1 MASTLVCDLLG
12 TGYHSLSVLDLFDS
26 ALAVVKKRLGA
37 KADDVR
43 WFEASIL
50 QAQVPVHG
58 YDVWHDRAVFH
69 FLIDPADRHT
79 YVQTVLRSVKSGGG
93 YVIVATVAE
102 FTTKKM
108 IGCTSRARCLSRC
121 SSERSKSDYAIG
133 RGLKTLAG
141 ELVVTHEALCRTL
154 TAIERTAEIERGDG
168 VLLLSKEG
176 AHRIVIQSPL
186 SKPVAGVSLK
196 MIALEQPQRAGRR
209 SDQSS

>member
-93 YVIVATVAE
+93 LCHRRHRCRIYY
-102 FTTKKM
+102 KKND
-108 IGCTSRARCLSRC
+108 RL
-121 SSERSKSDYAIG
+121 Y
-133 RGLKTLAG
+133 
-141 ELVVTHEALCRTL
+141 L
-154 TAIERTAEIERGDG
+154 TG
-168 VLLLSKEG
+168 
-176 AHRIVIQSPL
+176 
-186 SKPVAGVSLK
+186 K
-196 MIALEQPQRAGRR
+196 MPE
-209 SDQSS
+209 SMF